1 MKLIKI
7 YYIITLTS
15 ILISQNSIDNS
26 RQNAITNSIKEVGPA
41 VVGINV
47 KGIEFQS
54 PFRFMPFRPI
64 EVESNGSGVVI
75 SPDGYVLT
83 NTHEVENSSKI
94 TVTLSGGDEYDA
106 ERMRIL

>member
-7 YYIITLTS
+7 YCIIALTG
-15 ILISQNSIDNS
+15 ILVSQKSIDNS

-75 SPDGYVLT
+75 SPDGY
-83 NTHEVENSSKI
+83 I
-94 TVTLSGGDEYDA
+94 TVSYTHLTLPTTPYV
-106 ERMRIL
+106 